1 MLSLFF
7 ATLWFINNLMKIT
20 IAAPAYPYR
29 GGIAEF
35 SNRLARQFS
44 NEGHDVNII
53 TFTLQYPEFLFPG
66 KTQYTDSPVPQ
77 DLSVTREMNSV
88 NPLSWISTGR
98 KIKNDRPDILLLRFW
113 LPFMGPCLGT
123 IARIARSNH
132 HTSVICIFDNV
143 VPHEK
148 RPGDRILTKYFA
160 GSVDAGIVMAK
171 SVGEELRTFRKNIP
185 IKLNPHPLYDNY
197 GAAVS
202 REAALKALKLEKDCR
217 YLLFFGF
224 IRAYK
229 GLDLLIE
236 ALADRRIRDMNIR
249 LLVAGE
255 FYEDSAPYRELIKKH
270 NLDNE
275 ILMFDRFISDQEI
288 PFFFGAA
295 DLVVQPYKNATQ
307 SGVTQV
313 SYFYDKPMLVT
324 NVGGLSEIVPDKVC
338 GYVVEPEP
346 VAIASSILDFFD
358 NKRSETFSGNI
369 KREKTKFSWS
379 RMTETI
385 IKLRNIVEK

>member
-7 ATLWFINNLMKIT
+7 ATLWFIINLMKIT

-35 SNRLARQFS
+35 SNRLARQFIS
-44 NEGHDVNII
+44 EGHDVKIV

-66 KTQYTDSPVPQ
+66 KTQYTISPIPQ
-77 DLSVTREMNSV
+77 ELSVSREMNSV
-88 NPLSWISTGR
+88 NPLSWLSTGK
-98 KIKNDRPDILLLRFW
+98 KIKHDRPDILVLRFW
-113 LPFMGPCLGT
+113 LPFMGPCLAT

-132 HTSVICIFDNV
+132 YTKVVCIFDNV

-148 RPGDRILTKYFA
+148 RPGDRILTKYFT

-185 IKLNPHPLYDNY
+185 VILNPHPLYDNY
-197 GAAVS
+197 GAPVS
-202 REAALKALKLEKDCR
+202 REDALSALKLEKNCK

-255 FYEDSAPYRELIKKH
+255 FYEDPAPYRELIKKH
-270 NLDNE
+270 NLENE
-275 ILMFDRFISDQEI
+275 VLLFDRFISDQEI
-288 PFFFGAA
+288 PYFFGAA
-295 DLVVQPYKNATQ
+295 DLVVQPYRNATQ
-307 SGVTQV
+307 SGVTQI
-313 SYFYDKPMLVT
+313 SYYYDKPMLVT
-324 NVGGLSEIVPDKVC
+324 NVGGLGEIVPDKIC
-338 GYVVEPEP
+338 GYVIEPEP
-346 VAIASSILDFFD
+346 SAIASSILDFYE
-358 NKRSETFSGNI
+358 NKRSETFIGNI

-385 IKLRNIVEK
+385 IKLRNNVDR

>member
-1 MLSLFF
+1 
-7 ATLWFINNLMKIT
+7 MKIT